1 MDSFKLVSSE
11 ITLILNFNTTSP
23 LILKWDDLSSPF
35 ADWHIQYNLIIMP
48 WKLIITY
55 IKIITVDWHRDV
67 ASQWVQETC
76 ANCIIAPST
85 THQWDKYK
93 SLLHMRC
100 MYVIVCIYL
109 REKYLIILLLC
120 GILYHLMIF
129 DASPRTWVWCITS
142 VARINLVFIWDPW
155 TFTFW

>member
-1 MDSFKLVSSE
+1 M
-11 ITLILNFNTTSP
+11 
-23 LILKWDDLSSPF
+23 
-35 ADWHIQYNLIIMP
+35 NLDY
-48 WKLIITY
+48 TY

-120 GILYHLMIF
+120 GILFHLMIF

-142 VARINLVFIWDPW
+142 VAKNFVFNWDRNIHFLVNVHSLSFMSIYFKWSFLRRYDNSLWFIITDITPYDKY
-155 TFTFW
+155 

>member
-1 MDSFKLVSSE
+1 MKID
-11 ITLILNFNTTSP
+11 
-23 LILKWDDLSSPF
+23 
-35 ADWHIQYNLIIMP
+35 Y
-48 WKLIITY
+48 TY

-142 VARINLVFIWDPW
+142 VAKNFVFNWDRNIHFLVNVHSLSFMSIYFKWSFQRRYDNSLWFIITDITP
-155 TFTFW
+155 